1 MSRSELL
8 GAIQFEFQRHESEIY
23 RLIGLLVENDNQRT
37 AALQD
42 ALLLWTPCEGAA
54 Q

>member
-1 MSRSELL
+1 MNRSEIL
-8 GAIQFEFQRHESEIY
+8 ASIQFEFQRHEAEVY
-23 RLIGLLVENDNQRT
+23 RLVGLLVENDNQRT

-42 ALLLWTPCEGAA
+42 ALLLWTPTEGMT